1 MSIFLVET
9 YVVKVERQASF
20 TPLLNEFLEHKK
32 NHAELFDGVLS
43 WKLYKQSYG
52 QMAGMYIEV
61 WEYESLAQ
69 MDIIN
74 KRIFED
80 EVMKKI
86 NVEFHRLVEPA
97 TFSKC
102 IWSPV
107 A

>member
-9 YVVKVERQASF
+9 YVVKAERQVEF
-20 TPLLNEFLEHKK
+20 TPLLNEFLKYKK
-32 NHAELFDGVLS
+32 GQEGLFNGLLS

-52 QMAGMYIEV
+52 QMAGMYIEI

-69 MDIIN
+69 MELIN

-80 EVMKKI
+80 AGMKRI
-86 NVEFHRLVEPA
+86 QEEFRQLVEPA
-97 TFSKC
+97 TFSAS
-102 IWSPV
+102 IWNPV

>member
-61 WEYESLAQ
+61 WEYKSLAQ
-69 MDIIN
+69 MEVIN

-80 EVMKKI
+80 AGLKRIQE
-86 NVEFHRLVEPA
+86 EFHQLLEPA

-102 IWSPV
+102 IWSLV